1 MYNTHDYFGE
11 KINEKIYFLF
21 FLYNYSNTVFPSSL
35 LHKKT
40 RYESSC
46 KRFNRT
52 NLKHGI

>member
-40 RYESSC
+40 RYESSG